1 MNEEIA
7 KLLRQA
13 YLHTFKME
21 IHEIQNCLGQALAL
35 LEDSDEKQYL

>member
-13 YLHTFKME
+13 YLHSFKME
-21 IHEIQNCLGQALAL
+21 IHEIQDCLGQALAL
-35 LEDSDEKQYL
+35 LEKAE